1 MTETVRVQAKG
12 QVTIPTKIRKKLDL
26 RQGDLV
32 TFEETDEGVLI
43 KPARVI
49 VKEALEEIGEALKAE
64 GITLEQMMARSHK
77 IRENLVEEMY
87 GIKDE

>member
-1 MTETVRVQAKG
+1 
-12 QVTIPTKIRKKLDL
+12 
-26 RQGDLV
+26 
-32 TFEETDEGVLI
+32 
-43 KPARVI
+43 VI

-64 GITLEQMMARSHK
+64 GITLEQMMERSHK